1 MLQALE
7 RNGRIDKE
15 GKLHLDVPLT
25 VTDKAV
31 KVIVLI
37 ADEEEITDND
47 WQQAIIGNEAFNFL
61 NDPAEDIY
69 SLSDGEDFSYE
80 A

>member
-47 WQQAIIGNEAFNFL
+47 WQQATIGNEAFNFL

-69 SLSDGEDFSYE
+69 SLSDGYTFTK
-80 A
+80 

>member
-31 KVIVLI
+31 KVIVLV
-37 ADEEEITDND
+37 ADEEEIADDD
-47 WQQAIIGNEAFNFL
+47 WQQATIGNEAFNFL

-69 SLSDGEDFSYE
+69 SLSDGYTFTK
-80 A
+80 